1 MAKYRSKIDFA
12 SIINGNKEGYN
23 LGVDAS
29 LFIREQATKD
39 AFSPPRIGTQ
49 GESLGGAAPLE
60 DISALTDNQF
70 NIAVD
75 GLAPVLVTLAN
86 AGKTTGVLVAAELEL
101 KINTSLAA
109 AGYDAR
115 VWVDF
120 DTVYKI
126 YSQSTGLTSS
136 IVITDA
142 VSDNIADDL
151 KLGVANTGTE
161 TAGVDDQ
168 DFLLYTT
175 GGAKFEQPI
184 ESNPHR
190 SQRFHVGV
198 IKSKIIAD
206 FDIDTLINMDGSA
219 GASLDTALRV
229 LMKSG
234 FGKET
239 VTPGLSIKYEQDIPN
254 IYFSLV
260 KASTI
265 FAEYY
270 KAAYVKDFTLTQ
282 PGDAPGNYKFVG
294 FAQRA
299 SRAGI
304 GQADGAVSASAEVIL
319 NAAPYKHTERFT
331 PDACVMVVAADGR
344 TITAGFDGTLKILSV
359 DDALNKLTLTAPVD
373 VEDDGFI
380 VFWHPGAVQQTG
392 RDNVYTDLQGSFAF
406 NDGEPTVCVT
416 NLTLTANNDHVDK
429 TNCFGSDSNQG
440 FIPGNRMTMTL
451 EVTLDLSNDFYGK
464 LVRASEFNG
473 FSPVLYIGDTT
484 GRHLKISIAKW
495 IPSLPPIEL
504 PENGTTPVTLTGNL
518 YQSTPGSKDPIVIEY
533 L

>member
-12 SIINGNKEGYN
+12 SIITGDKEGYN

-29 LFIREQATKD
+29 LFVREQVTKD
-39 AFSPPRIGTQ
+39 AFAPPRVGVQ
-49 GESLGGAAPLE
+49 GKSVGGAAPIE
-60 DISALTDNQF
+60 DISLLTDNQF
-70 NIAVD
+70 NIRVD
-75 GLAPVLVTLAN
+75 GLPTVLVTTTN
-86 AGKTTGVLVAAELEL
+86 AGKTTGDLIAAELEL
-101 KINTSLAA
+101 KINTALAA
-109 AGYDAR
+109 AGFDAR

-120 DTVYKI
+120 DLVYKV
-126 YSQSTGLTSS
+126 YSQSTGLSS
-136 IVITDA
+136 SVLITDA
-142 VSDNIADDL
+142 LADSIADDL
-151 KLGVANTGTE
+151 KLGVANAGVE
-161 TAGVDDQ
+161 TVGVDDK
-168 DFLLYTT
+168 DFLLYTN

-198 IKSKIIAD
+198 IKSKIVAD
-206 FDIDTLINMDGSA
+206 FDIDTLINMDGPA
-219 GASLDTALRV
+219 GDSLDTALRV
-229 LMKSG
+229 LLKSAL
-234 FGKET
+234 GKET

-254 IYFSLV
+254 LYFSLV

-270 KAAYVKDFTLTQ
+270 KGAYVKDFTLTQ
-282 PGDAPGNYKFVG
+282 PGEAPGNYKFVG
-294 FAQRA
+294 FCQRA

-304 GQADGAVSASAEVIL
+304 GQANGAVVNSADVIL
-319 NAAPYKHTERFT
+319 NDTPYKHSERFT

-344 TITAGFDGTLKILSV
+344 TITAGIDGTLKVLSV
-359 DDALNKLTLTAPVD
+359 NDTLNTLTLTAPVD

-406 NDGEPTVCVT
+406 NPGEPTVCAT
-416 NLTLTANNDHVDK
+416 NITLTAANDHVDK
-429 TNCFGSDSNQG
+429 TNCFGTDANQG
-440 FIPGNRMTMTL
+440 FIPGNRMTMAL

-464 LVRASEFNG
+464 LVRAAEFKG
-473 FSPVLYIGDTT
+473 FSPVLYIGDTSD
-484 GRHLKISIAKW
+484 RHLKISIPKW

-504 PENGTTPVTLTGNL
+504 PENGTTPITLSGNL
-518 YQSTPGSKDPIVIEY
+518 YQSQPGTKDPIVIEY